1 MTAKLNKVF
10 FCIAFLFFILSV
22 SGFSQCKML
31 AKKTCFPALS
41 PFIQNGQ
48 LNSAKLSPGE
58 TAELQITFY
67 SGQNYRLMV
76 CSEGVLG
83 DVNFK
88 VFDAEKTELFSSK
101 KATYD
106 EQKDNSSAKFWDFN
120 VTSTQQLIIGID
132 VPPSDA
138 PNKLIPDGCVSILVG
153 FQAGKKK

>member
-1 MTAKLNKVF
+1 MTAKLKKVF
-10 FCIAFLFFILSV
+10 FVIVCLFFVLSGN
-22 SGFSQCKML
+22 SFSQCKVL
-31 AKKTCFPALS
+31 AKKMCFPALS
-41 PFIQNGQ
+41 PYVQNGQ

-58 TAELQITFY
+58 NADMQITFY

-88 VFDAEKTELFSSK
+88 VSDADKKELFSTK

-106 EQKDNSSAKFWDFN
+106 QQKDKQSTKYWDFN
-120 VTSTQQLIIGID
+120 VASTQQLIVTVE
-132 VPPSDA
+132 VPPSEA

-153 FQAGKKK
+153 FQPGKK